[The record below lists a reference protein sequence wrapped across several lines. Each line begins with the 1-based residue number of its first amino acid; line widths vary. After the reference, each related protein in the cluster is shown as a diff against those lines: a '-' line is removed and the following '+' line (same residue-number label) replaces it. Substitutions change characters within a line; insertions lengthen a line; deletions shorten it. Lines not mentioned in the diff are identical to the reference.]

1 MKNSILID
9 IDTERDQPILIGK
22 GQENEPPTTRDEAKE
37 MILTDISCLCEAL
50 ITLIHVAD
58 QNEYAHKEDMVNK
71 AIEQLGLLLTPST
84 TTEETTDNNEKA

>member
-22 GQENEPPTTRDEAKE
+22 GQENEAPTTREEARE
-37 MILTDISCLCEAL
+37 MILTDISCMCEAL

-58 QNEYAHKEDMVNK
+58 QNDYALKEDLVNK
-71 AIEQLGLLLTPST
+71 AIEQFNLLLVTPNKN
-84 TTEETTDNNEKA
+84 EETTNN